1 MQDTK
6 KYYTLEVVPLVN
18 RKLKAQVIEYGLVQ
32 VVNKMNKAFYKQ
44 SLRETMP
51 FPEAIKD
58 SKYDMPFNEAIE
70 TYDSLTS
77 SDDGWAMLQEANR
90 VIHANNAR
98 KNRVKKRIDALLQK
112 PCVFLTFTFSDKY
125 LHSTST
131 ETRRR
136 YVRHFLDDYGAYVA
150 NIDFGSKNGREHYH
164 AILQCSSVDCSLW
177 RYGNLDVKRVLK
189 PNSQAISKY
198 ISKLTNHALKETTKG
213 FNIIY
218 SR

>member
-1 MQDTK
+1 MIWLNRVLQDTK
-6 KYYTLEVVPLVN
+6 KYYILEVVPLVN

-70 TYDSLTS
+70 TYDSLIS
-77 SDDGWAMLQEANR
+77 SDEGWAMLQEANR

-112 PCVFLTFTFSDKY
+112 PCVFLTFTFYIFLTFKY
-125 LHSTST
+125 
-131 ETRRR
+131 
-136 YVRHFLDDYGAYVA
+136 
-150 NIDFGSKNGREHYH
+150 NN
-164 AILQCSSVDCSLW
+164 
-177 RYGNLDVKRVLK
+177 
-189 PNSQAISKY
+189 NSYCKKSR
-198 ISKLTNHALKETTKG
+198 KLRFADERTFRWGIEK
-213 FNIIY
+213 
-218 SR
+218 